1 MRKIVTKEILD
12 KMVNDYHNGMD
23 LNELSDKYKF
33 QNQTIQRK
41 FKELGIKITI
51 SKAKRFSDE
60 ELENI
65 IVDYNS
71 GMRPCDLAAKYDR
84 QSTTIIEK
92 LTKLGIYKKQKHYF
106 TDGEISI
113 LKQYYPVGDWESI
126 NKYLPDISKSDIYTK
141 MSKMGIT
148 MECHFWEKEEED
160 LLKQNYPSMFGKV
173 KELVVLF
180 NGKYTYSAI
189 CTKAQKLGLK
199 TRDYW
204 TTNEIDILK
213 LCYSLFSIDELV
225 NLLPNRSRDTIIVK
239 ASQLGLSK
247 ERKKYSEYEIDYI
260 KKNAITMS
268 DEDIAINLG
277 RSDCSIQSKR
287 MELGL
292 STPKQ
297 LPAYLDLKRYIRGR
311 ITKWKIDSL
320 KNCDYKCIL
329 TGDSDIAIH
338 HIRAFNLIFKEL
350 VETYKITVKEN
361 FSEYTL
367 QELDYIANLFNSIQ
381 SKYPLGACIRK
392 DLHGLFHSEYGQ
404 GNNTE
409 SQWNE
414 FVENFKSGK
423 YNYQINNMKVL

>member
-160 LLKQNYPSMFGKV
+160 LLKQN
-173 KELVVLF
+173 
-180 NGKYTYSAI
+180 
-189 CTKAQKLGLK
+189 
-199 TRDYW
+199 
-204 TTNEIDILK
+204 
-213 LCYSLFSIDELV
+213 
-225 NLLPNRSRDTIIVK
+225 
-239 ASQLGLSK
+239 
-247 ERKKYSEYEIDYI
+247 
-260 KKNAITMS
+260 
-268 DEDIAINLG
+268 
-277 RSDCSIQSKR
+277 
-287 MELGL
+287 
-292 STPKQ
+292 
-297 LPAYLDLKRYIRGR
+297 
-311 ITKWKIDSL
+311 
-320 KNCDYKCIL
+320 
-329 TGDSDIAIH
+329 
-338 HIRAFNLIFKEL
+338 
-350 VETYKITVKEN
+350 
-361 FSEYTL
+361 
-367 QELDYIANLFNSIQ
+367 
-381 SKYPLGACIRK
+381 
-392 DLHGLFHSEYGQ
+392 
-404 GNNTE
+404 
-409 SQWNE
+409 
-414 FVENFKSGK
+414 
-423 YNYQINNMKVL
+423 